1 MLDQSQYSEL
11 LTDKIKRVAVNIN
24 YCAVE
29 YTYQKD
35 MFKDLRRTVHLTQDD
50 NHLFVNEALELSQ
63 VARHVHLQL
72 CSDLWNT
79 QGQKSTRVSFYTLKM
94 EQ

>member
-1 MLDQSQYSEL
+1 
-11 LTDKIKRVAVNIN
+11 
-24 YCAVE
+24 
-29 YTYQKD
+29 

-72 CSDLWNT
+72 GSDLWNT
-79 QGQKSTRVSFYTLKM
+79 RSRKSAQVSSKTLLNGRTTSFQTLIIEESKCILHSPLYR
-94 EQ
+94 